1 VIVSVPFPAPSALG
15 AVKTTAALLQ
25 VVYGTRPS
33 PQMKI
38 NVVLA
43 VALIIPLAVAAQS
56 YNIIRLVGLIS
67 GGGP

>member
-1 VIVSVPFPAPSALG
+1 MPAPSALG
-15 AVKTTAALLQ
+15 ALNVTAALLQ

-43 VALIIPLAVAAQS
+43 AALMIPLAVAAQS
-56 YNIIRLVGLIS
+56 YNIIRFVGLTS